1 MSWEAYIGRR
11 SAIWLWK
18 ETTAWTKANPQVW
31 IPKESWTLNPSF
43 EEAQDTS
50 WYGVID
56 EIFDSFTTKN
66 FSGITL
72 AGIVR
77 DDFIWYLLLGALWK
91 YTKLYCVT
99 GTPSGWT
106 PARWDITT
114 WNSAVLKKIVKIWDN
129 TYYFFDKAVSGS
141 ITNGTWT
148 MTATAVSW
156 VNAHLFERLNSNN
169 HPSFTMY
176 DDDPVAWV
184 YAPYCMIN
192 SFELSCE
199 VADYVK
205 FSAEF
210 QWKQAQNNETAV
222 NPAYSDEAP
231 FTASMAGV
239 AFANNESWLNDATSV
254 CMQNFRLTINKNL
267 VDIQCFG
274 STDVDSLH
282 NQQFDIDWDFEA
294 LYTSTTLRDW
304 VINSEKKA
312 LRFFAENKNAQE
324 LATWIYPS
332 IYVDCMKVWLNEW
345 TKSDDNNGIVK
356 QTMWF
361 TGQYD
366 NGTGASIE
374 VLLLNSNSEGY

>member
-1 MSWEAYIGRR
+1 MSNAYIGRR
-11 SAIWLWK
+11 SAIGLWK
-18 ETTAWTKANPQVW
+18 ETTAGTKVNPQVW
-31 IPKESWTLNPSF
+31 IPKESGVLNPSF
-43 EEAQDTS
+43 ETAQDTS

-56 EIFDSFTTKN
+56 EVYDTFTTKN
-66 FSGITL
+66 FSNITL
-72 AGIVR
+72 TGIVR
-77 DDFIWYLLLGALWK
+77 DDFIGYLLLGALWK
-91 YTKLYCVT
+91 YTKCYCVT
-99 GTPSGWT
+99 GTPNGWT

-114 WNSAVLKKIVKIWDN
+114 GWATLKKIITIGTTD
-129 TYYFFDKAVSGS
+129 YYFFDQAVSWS

-169 HPSFTMY
+169 HPTFTLY
-176 DDDPVAWV
+176 DDDPVSSA
-184 YAPYCMIN
+184 YAPYMMIN

-210 QWKQAQNNETAV
+210 QWKQMQDNNTAV
-222 NPAYSDEAP
+222 NPAYADENP

-239 AFANNESWLNDATSV
+239 LFANDEAWLNTATAV

-267 VDIQCFG
+267 TDIQCFG
-274 STDVDSLH
+274 STDVNSLH
-282 NQQFDIDWDFEA
+282 NQQFTLEWDFEA
-294 LYTSTTLRDW
+294 LFEDTTLRDY
-304 VINSEKKA
+304 VIDSQKKA
-312 LRFFAENKNAQE
+312 LRFFAENRNASA
-324 LATWIYPS
+324 LATGIYPS

-345 TKSDDNNGIVK
+345 TKTDDNNGIVK

-366 NGTGASIE
+366 NASWTSIE
-374 VLLLNSNSEGY
+374 VLLLNSNSTWY